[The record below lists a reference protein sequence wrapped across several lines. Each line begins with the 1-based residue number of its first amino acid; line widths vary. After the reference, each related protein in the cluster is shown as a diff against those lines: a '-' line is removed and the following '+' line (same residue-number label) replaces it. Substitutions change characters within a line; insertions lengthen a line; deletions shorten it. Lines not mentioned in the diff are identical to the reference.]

1 MAKVTGPL
9 MSFSASGKLAE
20 SIVYFGW
27 KGLSVVRQWLKP
39 ANPQSSDQGDRRIFM
54 GGTGRAVGE
63 ICPKSGST
71 VNSAFAQQLIDLG
84 LIPSAQT
91 KQSFLVQYILDH
103 YLTDATAYA
112 AMLAALT
119 AHTASPAFAAAA
131 DTLTILEFDLAY
143 AAVAPYNKALG
154 LYLIAK
160 SAIALGFAGTPYT
173 TNITAWVTADVN
185 GMINDFT
192 NAT

>member
-9 MSFSASGKLAE
+9 QSFSATGKIANALVFFA
-20 SIVYFGW
+20 W
-27 KGLSVVRQWLKP
+27 KGIPVVRQWLKP
-39 ANPQSSDQGDRRIFM
+39 ANPKSSDQGDQRIIM

-63 ICPKSGST
+63 ICPNTGST
-71 VNSAFAQQLIDLG
+71 VDSVFAKQLIDLG
-84 LIPSAQT
+84 LIPTAQT

-112 AMLAALT
+112 AELAALT
-119 AHTASPAFAAAA
+119 AHTVYGAFTEAAG
-131 DTLTILEFDLAY
+131 TLGIVEFDLAY
-143 AAVAPYNKALG
+143 AAVAPYDIGLG

-160 SAIALGFAGTPYT
+160 SAIALGFTGTPYT

-192 NAT
+192 SAT